1 MAEKEAIKAMQDFH
15 IDDDRSVASSQRT
28 KRSRSRHP
36 SGRSHYARSR
46 GSDDHDQLS
55 IASEEDS
62 AYVPASSLVRRH
74 TQPDM
79 AVKELPPRPMPS
91 RSKTDTNIDMD
102 LAYGDYNEG
111 ALAPRELDPPA
122 PFPQPNNQQLQK
134 IEDPELNGLVGKAQW
149 LLEEADCL
157 HHSAQTTMAHLE
169 KHPDAMAAVA
179 LTLAEISNLIVKA
192 TPAALS
198 MLKSAAP
205 AVFGLL
211 ASPQFL
217 IAAGVG
223 IGATVVMFG
232 GYKIIKQIQA
242 TTTGNSIEAPKESPK
257 QEQGDNADEMMEINT
272 ECLSHV
278 EMWRR
283 GVADA
288 EYNSSRSPK
297 VEGEFITPTA
307 AAMSGIDVTTAR
319 MSKDPRF
326 KFDDDA
332 STTSSRRSHRS
343 RLSRREKKPESTS
356 RSKAPSSV
364 ASGGSTKSRSKAKS
378 PSRTPSR
385 APSKTPSKAPTRTYS
400 KHESRS
406 KESSK
411 DVSKDSSNDKNKPK
425 RSSKLRMMF
434 TT

>member
-1 MAEKEAIKAMQDFH
+1 MQDFH
-15 IDDDRSVASSQRT
+15 IDDDRSVASSQRS
-28 KRSRSRHP
+28 KKSRTRHP

-46 GSDDHDQLS
+46 GSDHDQLS

-79 AVKELPPRPMPS
+79 AVKDLPPRPMPS

-242 TTTGNSIEAPKESPK
+242 TTTGNSIEAPKESPE

-332 STTSSRRSHRS
+332 TTTSSRRSHRS

-356 RSKAPSSV
+356 RPKAPSSV

-378 PSRTPSR
+378 PSRAPSR
-385 APSKTPSKAPTRTYS
+385 APSKTPSKAPSRTYS

-434 TT
+434 TA

>member
-1 MAEKEAIKAMQDFH
+1 MAEREAIKAMQDFH
-15 IDDDRSVASSQRT
+15 IDDDRSVASSQRS
-28 KRSRSRHP
+28 KRSKSRHH
-36 SGRSHYARSR
+36 SGRSHHAHGR
-46 GSDDHDQLS
+46 GDYDQRS
-55 IASEEDS
+55 IASLEEDS
-62 AYVPASSLVRRH
+62 LYAPASNLVRHR
-74 TQPDM
+74 TQPEM
-79 AVKELPPRPMPS
+79 AVREPPHRRMPS

-111 ALAPRELDPPA
+111 ALARREPDAPA
-122 PFPQPNNQQLQK
+122 PLPQPDNMQLQK

-169 KHPDAMAAVA
+169 RHPDAMAAVA

-223 IGATVVMFG
+223 IGVTVVMFG

-242 TTTGNSIEAPKESPK
+242 SATGNSIEAPQKGP
-257 QEQGDNADEMMEINT
+257 EQGQADNNDELMEINT

-288 EYNSSRSPK
+288 EYNNTRGAK

-307 AAMSGIDVTTAR
+307 ATMSGIDVTTAR

-326 KFDDDA
+326 KFDDDTSVA
-332 STTSSRRSHRS
+332 SSRRSHRS
-343 RLSRREKKPESTS
+343 RLSRREKKPESTT
-356 RSKAPSSV
+356 RSKAPPSV
-364 ASGGSTKSRSKAKS
+364 ASGGSSRSRSKARS
-378 PSRTPSR
+378 PSR
-385 APSKTPSKAPTRTYS
+385 APSKAPTKVPTRTYS

-411 DVSKDSSNDKNKPK
+411 ESPKESSNDKNKPK

-434 TT
+434 TA